1 MMRAVRRLLLSLA
14 CLPLLHASAQ
24 RARELPA
31 VRLDPPPTIDGV
43 VEVEEWS
50 SAARSEGF
58 VDRFSER
65 PIEGFNT
72 VVYSGYTDEGAY
84 FAIVAYDPE
93 PALIRAT
100 EYRREGNVTGDDWL
114 SLALN
119 PFGTFEGGDTNIFIV
134 NPRGATQAAFA
145 GGRAAKREWQ
155 GEWIALARV
164 TDKGWEAEIFIPWR
178 ILRLPAE
185 GTHTMTLNFERRV
198 PRAQLELHWSSLGPE
213 RLSEN
218 TGRWVGVELPH
229 IPQPRILQL
238 LPFIV
243 AGVDEDNGASLH
255 SGVDGR
261 MQFGRGLTGLLTI
274 NPDFENVENA
284 VVGIDFSRFERLA
297 NETRPFFTEG
307 EEFFRFGGMSV
318 RMFAPQR
325 IDQIDT
331 GLKAF
336 GKIGAESSISALL
349 TQRFGREKAA
359 VLRYQRV
366 WGANAEVTFGYVLSD
381 DEDITNHAF
390 GVDGRYRLSEQWSLN
405 GRLGAT
411 DDSDEGNGYRS
422 DVSVS
427 YRSGAMTLGAGWQR
441 IDAQF
446 LPRLGFAP
454 RRGFQGGEAFGFYR
468 RSYDSGPLAEV
479 EANLFANS
487 RSDVETGGL
496 FEKSVSAGFEAS
508 FRKGPRVE
516 VRHNNSTF
524 PDLADIRTNVEVGYP
539 SDDPIRNGE
548 LEYIFGTIGGER
560 YEEVGVSARWRFL
573 WGLSAS
579 ASLQFVSFEGE
590 REAQHVFNLSYELS
604 EFQSVS
610 ARAIMRDDE
619 WNFYAAY
626 RLSGDFG
633 PEYFVII
640 GDPNARTFQSRV
652 ALKVVLPFDL
662 ILD

>member
-1 MMRAVRRLLLSLA
+1 VRRLFLSLA

-31 VRLDPPPTIDGV
+31 VQLEPPPTVDGV
-43 VEVEEWS
+43 FAAEEWA

-65 PIEGFNT
+65 PIEGLNT
-72 VVYSGYTDEGAY
+72 VIYAGYTDEGAY
-84 FAIVAYDPE
+84 FGLVAFDPD

-100 EYRREGNVTGDDWL
+100 EYRREGNLSADDTL
-114 SLALN
+114 SVSLN
-119 PFGTFEGGDTNIFIV
+119 PFGTFDEDDFNTFTV
-134 NPRGATQAAFA
+134 NPLGATRAEFA

-155 GEWIALARV
+155 GEWVAASRV
-164 TDKGWEAEIFIPWR
+164 TEQGWQAEIFIPWR
-178 ILRLPAE
+178 ILRVPEE
-185 GTHTMTLNFERRV
+185 GTHTMTINFIRRV
-198 PRAQLELHWSSLGPE
+198 VRAQLELQWSSLGPD
-213 RLSEN
+213 RLPEN
-218 TGRWVGVELPH
+218 TGRWVGLELPH
-229 IPQPRILQL
+229 VPQPRILQL
-238 LPFIV
+238 LPFAV
-243 AGVDEDNGASLH
+243 AGLDDDKGESLV

-261 MQFGRGLTGLLTI
+261 VQFGRGLTGLLTI

-284 VVGIDFSRFERLA
+284 VVGVDFSRFERLA
-297 NETRPFFTEG
+297 DETRPFFTEG
-307 EEFFRFGGMSV
+307 SDFFRFGGMSV

-336 GKIGAESSISALL
+336 GKVGAESNVGVLL
-349 TQRFGREKAA
+349 TQRFGREQAA
-359 VLRYQRV
+359 VLRYQRL
-366 WGANAEVTFGYVLSD
+366 WNANAEVTLGYVLSNN
-381 DEDITNHAF
+381 EEITNHAI
-390 GVDGRYRLSEQWSLN
+390 GIDARYRLAEQWSLS
-405 GRLGAT
+405 GRFGAT
-411 DDSDEGNGYRS
+411 DDTERGSGYRS
-422 DVSVS
+422 DVSFSFSSDGLTV
-427 YRSGAMTLGAGWQR
+427 GAGWQR
-441 IDAQF
+441 IDAAF

-454 RRGFQGGEAFGFYR
+454 RRGFQGGEAFAFYG
-468 RSYDSGPLAEV
+468 RSYDSGPLADV

-487 RSDVETGGL
+487 RSDVSTGGL
-496 FEKSVSAGFEAS
+496 FEKSLSLGIEAS

-548 LEYIFGTIGGER
+548 LEYTFGTIDGEK
-560 YEEVGVSARWRFL
+560 YEEIGVSARWRFL

-590 REAQHVFNLSYELS
+590 REAQHIFNISYELS
-604 EFQSVS
+604 EFESVS
-610 ARAIMRDDE
+610 ARAIFREDK
-619 WNFYAAY
+619 WNVYAAY

-640 GDPNARTFQSRV
+640 GDPNARTFRPRV
-652 ALKVVLPFDL
+652 ALKVVVPFDL